1 MNKPVMFSIIIPV
14 YNTAKYLSRCIDS
27 ILRQSVDDFEM
38 ILINDGSTDNS
49 GELCEM
55 YKKKDSRIEVFHTE
69 NKGVSSAR
77 NLGLEKANGEWIIFI
92 DSDDWIDQDLL
103 DALVR
108 KIDIFGLDLYTYG
121 YRRIN
126 DNTTEYVY
134 QPIYTVE
141 NNEEFI
147 KSRYYK
153 HAGCAYAYNN
163 SLIKKYNIKFPENQ
177 KYSEDQ
183 AFLLKYISRCEKVVL
198 LNKVLYNYYDSPTS
212 AVNKP
217 ISIHSSICNIWAAND
232 FLEYSKSNNIPE
244 SFYAHPVKQL
254 YDDFFMYLSMIP
266 DVNKREAQ
274 KEYKKGY
281 KETLRLYPA
290 FQKYRYY
297 KIAYNNLSLP
307 QTLLQ
312 RKNKLKNIKNK
323 FNIFSKLKQ
332 IIHNTLYI
340 DQIVRGIVYDEI
352 QRDKD
357 ITKIERYKY
366 LAEESDKIGI
376 TTEKHF
382 DNEIIVSLTSY
393 GRRIHEVYLTIES
406 IMRQTVK
413 PNKII
418 LWLAEDEF
426 TTDTIPVS
434 LKRLEKRGLTIG
446 FCEDIKSYKKLVPAL
461 RKYPDDIIITVD
473 DDVLYNYD
481 LIENLMNSYKKNPK
495 VIHFCRGSRIK
506 IHEDGSLYGY
516 TQWDSPVKDSYIN
529 KLNFP
534 TGVGG
539 ILYPPDCF
547 HKDVTNEKL
556 FMTLCPTADDV
567 WFKAMSLL
575 KMTYAKK
582 VYTQNIKGV
591 DYTILNNDMQS
602 ETALWNINVT
612 KNDEQIKAVFSKYDI
627 YKLLK

>member
-1 MNKPVMFSIIIPV
+1 
-14 YNTAKYLSRCIDS
+14 
-27 ILRQSVDDFEM
+27 
-38 ILINDGSTDNS
+38 
-49 GELCEM
+49 
-55 YKKKDSRIEVFHTE
+55 
-69 NKGVSSAR
+69 
-77 NLGLEKANGEWIIFI
+77 
-92 DSDDWIDQDLL
+92 
-103 DALVR
+103 
-108 KIDIFGLDLYTYG
+108 
-121 YRRIN
+121 
-126 DNTTEYVY
+126 
-134 QPIYTVE
+134 
-141 NNEEFI
+141 
-147 KSRYYK
+147 
-153 HAGCAYAYNN
+153 
-163 SLIKKYNIKFPENQ
+163 
-177 KYSEDQ
+177 
-183 AFLLKYISRCEKVVL
+183 
-198 LNKVLYNYYDSPTS
+198 
-212 AVNKP
+212 
-217 ISIHSSICNIWAAND
+217 
-232 FLEYSKSNNIPE
+232 
-244 SFYAHPVKQL
+244 
-254 YDDFFMYLSMIP
+254 

-357 ITKIERYKY
+357 IAKIERYKY

-495 VIHFCRGSRIK
+495 IIHFCRGSRIK